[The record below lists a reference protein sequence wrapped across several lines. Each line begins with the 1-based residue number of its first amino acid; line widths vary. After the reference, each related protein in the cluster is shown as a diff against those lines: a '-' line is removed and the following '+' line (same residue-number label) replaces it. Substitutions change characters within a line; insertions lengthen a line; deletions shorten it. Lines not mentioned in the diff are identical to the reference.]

1 MLDYANNF
9 KKFVSSHKWK
19 EFARSLPKIDYKY
32 KQSIKPTDGYKTLL
46 DLYDKIENERSKE
59 IPKLGGYLERSL
71 AYDAV
76 WVMAYSLNK
85 TLNQ

>member
-1 MLDYANNF
+1 M
-9 KKFVSSHKWK
+9 WK
-19 EFARSLPKIDYKY
+19 TFASLFPKVDHKY
-32 KQSIKPTDGYKTLL
+32 KQIIQFSEYYKTLL
-46 DLYDKIENERSKE
+46 DLYEKIENEHSIE
-59 IPKLGGYLERSL
+59 IEKLGGYLERSL